1 LAADIN
7 GITENR
13 YIRGNYGERASYVQ
27 IRPEG
32 KSALV
37 VGAAGTFGRAGAFAL
52 GEAGC
57 NVTVADPNQ
66 ASIDAVAGDLA
77 VANINASAVAHWPDS
92 EASAANIVQAVV
104 AAHSRLD
111 IVFIALGTND
121 VGFVEHQSEDG
132 WRKVMDANL
141 DSYWLTCRAAERQF
155 AQQPVGEDRYKI
167 TAASSTRGKLGHS
180 SGYAAYCAS
189 KAGPDGMVRAL
200 AVEWRQKY
208 ININAIG
215 PTVFRS
221 PVSEWM
227 FDEEGPGKAVRE
239 NMLDRIP
246 IGRLGDVDDLMGGLI
261 YLSSPASG
269 FMTGQT
275 IYIDGGYTAI

>member
-1 LAADIN
+1 M
-7 GITENR
+7 
-13 YIRGNYGERASYVQ
+13 GNPRHTA
-27 IRPEG
+27 RFDLTG

-52 GEAGC
+52 GEAGGKL
-57 NVTVADPNQ
+57 TVADQDTAN
-66 ASIDAVAGDLA
+66 INAVAGDLSDA
-77 VANINASAVAHWPDS
+77 GIAASAVALWPDC
-92 EASAANIVQAVV
+92 EANAAKIVQAAVD
-104 AAHSRLD
+104 AHGRLD

-121 VGFVEHQSEDG
+121 VAFVEDQSEDG

-141 DSYWLTCRAAERQF
+141 DSYWRTCQAAGRQF
-155 AQQPVGEDRYKI
+155 ARQPAADDRYKI
-167 TAASSTRGKLGHS
+167 TVASSTRGRLGHP

-189 KAGPDGMVRAL
+189 KSGLDGMVRAL
-200 AVEWRQKY
+200 SGEWGPKN

-227 FDEEGPGKAVRE
+227 FDEEGPGKTVRD
-239 NMLDRIP
+239 NMLQRIP
-246 IGRLGDVDDLMGGLI
+246 IGRLGDVDDLMGGLV
-261 YLSSPASG
+261 YLSSPASD

>member
-1 LAADIN
+1 MADQRHISRFDL
-7 GITENR
+7 T
-13 YIRGNYGERASYVQ
+13 
-27 IRPEG
+27 G

-57 NVTVADPNQ
+57 DLTVADLDQ
-66 ASIDAVAGDLA
+66 ANIDVVAGDLETA
-77 VANINASAVAHWPDS
+77 GINASAVALWPDS
-92 EASAANIVQAVV
+92 ETNATNIVQAAVD
-104 AAHSRLD
+104 AHGRLD
-111 IVFIALGTND
+111 VVFIALGTND
-121 VGFVEHQSEDG
+121 VGYVEEQSEDG
-132 WRKVMDANL
+132 WRKVMNANL
-141 DSYWLTCRAAERQF
+141 DSYWRTCQAAGRQF
-155 AQQPVGEDRYKI
+155 ARQPAGDTRYKI
-167 TAASSTRGKLGHS
+167 SVASSTRGKLGHS

-189 KAGPDGMVRAL
+189 KAGLDGMVRAL
-200 AVEWRQKY
+200 AGEWGPRN

-239 NMLDRIP
+239 NMLERIP
-246 IGRLGDVDDLMGGLI
+246 IGRLGDVDDLMGGLV
-261 YLSSPASG
+261 YLSSPASD

>member
-1 LAADIN
+1 MTNTRHISRFDL
-7 GITENR
+7 T
-13 YIRGNYGERASYVQ
+13 
-27 IRPEG
+27 G

-37 VGAAGTFGRAGAFAL
+37 VGAAGTFGKAGAVAL

-57 NVTVADPNQ
+57 NVTVADLDQ
-66 ASIDAVAGDLA
+66 ANIDAVAANLTAAGFNTRA
-77 VANINASAVAHWPDS
+77 VALWPDS
-92 EASAANIVQAVV
+92 EANAESIVQAAVD
-104 AAHSRLD
+104 AHDRLD
-111 IVFIALGTND
+111 IVFVALGTND
-121 VGFVEHQSEDG
+121 VGFVEEQSEDG
-132 WRKVMDANL
+132 WRKVMNANL
-141 DSYWLTCRAAERQF
+141 DSYWRTCQAAGRQF
-155 AQQPVGEDRYKI
+155 ARQPAKSDRYKI
-167 TAASSTRGKLGHS
+167 TVASSTRGKLGHS

-189 KAGPDGMVRAL
+189 KSGLDGMVRAL
-200 AVEWRQKY
+200 AGEWGTKN

-246 IGRLGDVDDLMGGLI
+246 IDRLGDVDDLMGGLI
-261 YLSSPASG
+261 YLSAPASD

>member
-1 LAADIN
+1 MANTRHTTRFDL
-7 GITENR
+7 T
-13 YIRGNYGERASYVQ
+13 
-27 IRPEG
+27 G

-37 VGAAGTFGRAGAFAL
+37 VGASGTFGRAGAFAL

-57 NVTVADPNQ
+57 SVTVADLDN
-66 ASIDAVAGDLA
+66 AKTNAVASDLA
-77 VANINASAVAHWPDS
+77 AADIPASAVALWPDS
-92 EASAANIVQAVV
+92 EANAEAMVQAAVD
-104 AAHSRLD
+104 AHGRLD
-111 IVFIALGTND
+111 VVFIALGTND
-121 VGFVEHQSEDG
+121 VGFVEDQSENG

-141 DSYWLTCRAAERQF
+141 DCYWRTCQAAGRQF
-155 AQQPVGEDRYKI
+155 ARQPAGEDRYKI
-167 TAASSTRGKLGHS
+167 TVASSTRGKLGHS

-189 KAGPDGMVRAL
+189 KAGLDGMVRAL
-200 AVEWRQKY
+200 SGEWGTKN

-239 NMLDRIP
+239 NMLERIP

-261 YLSSPASG
+261 YLSAPASD

>member
-1 LAADIN
+1 MTATKHLSRFDL
-7 GITENR
+7 T
-13 YIRGNYGERASYVQ
+13 
-27 IRPEG
+27 G

-37 VGAAGTFGRAGAFAL
+37 VGGAGKFGRAGAFAL

-57 NVTVADPNQ
+57 RVTVADMDQ
-66 ASIDAVAGDLA
+66 ANTDSVTSDLAAADIDATAIAL
-77 VANINASAVAHWPDS
+77 WPDS
-92 EASAANIVQAVV
+92 EANAEQIIQAAVDAYG
-104 AAHSRLD
+104 RLE

-121 VGFVEHQSEDG
+121 VGFVEEQSVEG

-141 DSYWLTCRAAERQF
+141 DSYWRTCQAAGRQF
-155 AQQPVGEDRYKI
+155 ARQPIPKDRYKI
-167 TAASSTRGKLGHS
+167 SVVSSTRGKLGHA

-189 KAGPDGMVRAL
+189 KSGLDGMVRAL
-200 AVEWRQKY
+200 AGEWGTKN

-215 PTVFRS
+215 PTVFKS

-227 FDEEGPGKAVRE
+227 FSDDDPGKSVRE
-239 NMLDRIP
+239 NMLERIP

-261 YLSSPASG
+261 YLSSPASD

-275 IYIDGGYTAI
+275 MYIDGGYTAI

>member
-1 LAADIN
+1 MATVSAVTRFDM
-7 GITENR
+7 TE
-13 YIRGNYGERASYVQ
+13 
-27 IRPEG
+27 
-32 KSALV
+32 KSALI

-52 GEAGC
+52 GGAGC
-57 NVTVADPNQ
+57 KLTVADRG
-66 ASIDAVAGDLA
+66 AEVVAEDLKAAGLEAVPVDQ
-77 VANINASAVAHWPDS
+77 WPDS
-92 EASAANIVQAVV
+92 GANAEKIVQTAVD
-104 AAHSRLD
+104 AHGRLD
-111 IVFIALGTND
+111 TVFIALGTND
-121 VGFVEHQSEDG
+121 VAFVEDQSEDG

-141 DSYWLTCRAAERQF
+141 DSYWRVCQAAGRQF
-155 AQQPVGEDRYKI
+155 VAQGPGEDRYKI
-167 TAASSTRGKLGHS
+167 AVASSTRGKLGHP

-189 KAGPDGMVRAL
+189 KSGLDGMVRAL
-200 AVEWRQKY
+200 AGEWGPKNV
-208 ININAIG
+208 NINAIG

-227 FDEEGPGKAVRE
+227 FDENDPGKSVRE

-261 YLSSPASG
+261 YLLSPASD

>member
-1 LAADIN
+1 MTNTRHISRFDL
-7 GITENR
+7 T
-13 YIRGNYGERASYVQ
+13 
-27 IRPEG
+27 G

-37 VGAAGTFGRAGAFAL
+37 VGAAGTFGKAGAVAL

-57 NVTVADPNQ
+57 NVTVADLDQ
-66 ASIDAVAGDLA
+66 ANIEAVAADLTAAGFNTRA
-77 VANINASAVAHWPDS
+77 VALWPDS
-92 EASAANIVQAVV
+92 EANAESIVQAAVD
-104 AAHSRLD
+104 AHDRLD

-121 VGFVEHQSEDG
+121 VGFVEEQSEDG
-132 WRKVMDANL
+132 WRKVMNANL
-141 DSYWLTCRAAERQF
+141 DSYWRTCQAAGRQF
-155 AQQPVGEDRYKI
+155 ARQPATNDRYKI
-167 TAASSTRGKLGHS
+167 TVASSTRGKLGHS

-189 KAGPDGMVRAL
+189 KSGLDGMVRAL
-200 AVEWRQKY
+200 AGEWGTKN

-246 IGRLGDVDDLMGGLI
+246 IDRLGDVDDLMGGLI
-261 YLSSPASG
+261 YLSAPASD

>member
-1 LAADIN
+1 MTAPQHFSRFDLA
-7 GITENR
+7 
-13 YIRGNYGERASYVQ
+13 
-27 IRPEG
+27 G

-37 VGAAGTFGRAGAFAL
+37 VGGAGTFGRAGAFAL

-57 NVTVADPNQ
+57 RLTIADM
-66 ASIDAVAGDLA
+66 D
-77 VANINASAVAHWPDS
+77 
-92 EASAANIVQAVV
+92 AANIGATRDDLAAADIVATAV
-104 AAHSRLD
+104 AAWPDNEANADRIVRAAAEAHGRLD
-111 IVFIALGTND
+111 VVFVALGTND
-121 VGFVEHQSEDG
+121 VGYVEDQSEDG

-141 DSYWLTCRAAERQF
+141 DSYWRVCQAAGRQF
-155 AQQPVGEDRYKI
+155 ARQPAGDHRYKI
-167 TAASSTRGKLGHS
+167 AVVSSTRGKLGHA

-189 KAGPDGMVRAL
+189 KAGLDGMVRAL
-200 AVEWRQKY
+200 AGEWGPKN

-215 PTVFRS
+215 PTVFKS

-227 FDEEGPGKAVRE
+227 FSDEDPGKSVRE

-246 IGRLGDVDDLMGGLI
+246 IGRLGDVEDLMGGLI
-261 YLSSPASG
+261 YLLSPASD

>member
-1 LAADIN
+1 MTVPQHLSRFDL
-7 GITENR
+7 T
-13 YIRGNYGERASYVQ
+13 
-27 IRPEG
+27 G

-57 NVTVADPNQ
+57 HLTVADMDEANIGGMRDDL
-66 ASIDAVAGDLA
+66 AAADIDAVA
-77 VANINASAVAHWPDS
+77 VAAWPDN
-92 EASAANIVQAVV
+92 AANADRIVQAAVD
-104 AAHSRLD
+104 AHGRLD
-111 IVFIALGTND
+111 VVFIALGTND
-121 VGFVEHQSEDG
+121 VDYVEDQSEDD
-132 WRKVMDANL
+132 WRTVMDANL
-141 DSYWLTCRAAERQF
+141 DCYWRICQAAGRQF
-155 AQQPVGEDRYKI
+155 ARQPVSKDRPADRYKI
-167 TAASSTRGKLGHS
+167 AVVSSTRGKLGHA

-189 KAGPDGMVRAL
+189 KAGLDGMVRAL
-200 AVEWRQKY
+200 AGEWGPKN

-215 PTVFRS
+215 PTVFKS

-227 FDEEGPGKAVRE
+227 FSDDDPGKSVRE
-239 NMLDRIP
+239 NMLERIP

-261 YLSSPASG
+261 YLLSPASD

>member
-1 LAADIN
+1 MTATKHISRFDL
-7 GITENR
+7 T
-13 YIRGNYGERASYVQ
+13 
-27 IRPEG
+27 G

-57 NVTVADPNQ
+57 SVTVADLDDTKIN
-66 ASIDAVAGDLA
+66 AVASNLVAANIPAAA
-77 VANINASAVAHWPDS
+77 VALWPDS
-92 EASAANIVQAVV
+92 EANAAAMVQAAVD
-104 AAHSRLD
+104 AHGRLD

-121 VGFVEHQSEDG
+121 VGFVEDQSEDG

-141 DSYWLTCRAAERQF
+141 DCYWRTCQAAGRQF
-155 AQQPVGEDRYKI
+155 ARQPAGDDRYKI
-167 TAASSTRGKLGHS
+167 TVASSTRGKLGHS

-189 KAGPDGMVRAL
+189 KAGLDGMVRAL
-200 AVEWRQKY
+200 SGEWGTKN

-239 NMLDRIP
+239 NMLERIP
-246 IGRLGDVDDLMGGLI
+246 IGRLGDVDDLMGGLV
-261 YLSSPASG
+261 YLSAPASD

>member
-1 LAADIN
+1 M
-7 GITENR
+7 
-13 YIRGNYGERASYVQ
+13 
-27 IRPEG
+27 
-32 KSALV
+32 
-37 VGAAGTFGRAGAFAL
+37 
-52 GEAGC
+52 
-57 NVTVADPNQ
+57 
-66 ASIDAVAGDLA
+66 
-77 VANINASAVAHWPDS
+77 
-92 EASAANIVQAVV
+92 VQAAVD
-104 AAHSRLD
+104 AHGRLD
-111 IVFIALGTND
+111 VVFIALGTND
-121 VGFVEHQSEDG
+121 VGFVEDQSENG

-141 DSYWLTCRAAERQF
+141 DCYWRTCQAAGRQF
-155 AQQPVGEDRYKI
+155 ARQPAGEDRYKI
-167 TAASSTRGKLGHS
+167 TVASSTRGKLGHS

-189 KAGPDGMVRAL
+189 KAGLDGMVRAL
-200 AVEWRQKY
+200 SGEWGTKN

-239 NMLDRIP
+239 NMLERIP

-261 YLSSPASG
+261 YLSAPASD

>member
-1 LAADIN
+1 MANQRHLSRFDM
-7 GITENR
+7 T
-13 YIRGNYGERASYVQ
+13 
-27 IRPEG
+27 G

-37 VGAAGTFGRAGAFAL
+37 VGAAGTFGRAGAVAL

-57 NVTVADPNQ
+57 TVTVADLDDAAIN
-66 ASIDAVAGDLA
+66 AVADDLRSNDIDSTA
-77 VANINASAVAHWPDS
+77 VALWPDS
-92 EASAANIVQAVV
+92 VANADKVIQTAVD
-104 AAHSRLD
+104 AYDRLD
-111 IVFIALGTND
+111 VVFIALGTND
-121 VGFVEHQSEDG
+121 VGFVEDQSEDG

-141 DSYWLTCRAAERQF
+141 DSYWRICQAAGRQF
-155 AQQPVGEDRYKI
+155 ARQPTGDHRYKI
-167 TAASSTRGKLGHS
+167 AAASSTRGKLGHP

-189 KAGPDGMVRAL
+189 KSGLEGMVRAL
-200 AVEWRQKY
+200 AGEWGEKN

-227 FDEEGPGKAVRE
+227 FDENDPGKSVRE
-239 NMLDRIP
+239 NMLERIP

-261 YLSSPASG
+261 YLLSPASD

>member
-1 LAADIN
+1 MTAPRHNSRFDL
-7 GITENR
+7 T
-13 YIRGNYGERASYVQ
+13 
-27 IRPEG
+27 G

-57 NVTVADPNQ
+57 NLTVADLDQ
-66 ASIDAVAGDLA
+66 
-77 VANINASAVAHWPDS
+77 ANISAVADDLEAAGITAGAVALWPDN
-92 EASAANIVQAVV
+92 AANADAMVQAAVD
-104 AAHSRLD
+104 AHDRLD

-121 VGFVEHQSEDG
+121 VGFVEDQSEDG

-141 DSYWLTCRAAERQF
+141 DCYWRTCQAAGRQF
-155 AQQPVGEDRYKI
+155 ARQPAGADRYKI
-167 TAASSTRGKLGHS
+167 TAASSTRGKLGHAA
-180 SGYAAYCAS
+180 GYAAYCAS
-189 KAGPDGMVRAL
+189 KAGLDGMVRAL
-200 AVEWRQKY
+200 AGEWGPKNV
-208 ININAIG
+208 NINAIG

-227 FDEEGPGKAVRE
+227 FDEEDPGKSVRE

-246 IGRLGDVDDLMGGLI
+246 IGRLGDVDDLMGGLV
-261 YLSSPASG
+261 YLSSPASD

>member
-1 LAADIN
+1 M
-7 GITENR
+7 T
-13 YIRGNYGERASYVQ
+13 AS
-27 IRPEG
+27 RHLSRFDLTG

-57 NVTVADPNQ
+57 RLTVADLDRANIDVV
-66 ASIDAVAGDLA
+66 AAELGAADIDAVA
-77 VANINASAVAHWPDS
+77 VAQWPDT
-92 EASAANIVQAVV
+92 EAHADRIVRAAVD
-104 AAHSRLD
+104 AHGRLD
-111 IVFIALGTND
+111 IVFIALGIND
-121 VGFVEHQSEDG
+121 VAYVEDQSEDG
-132 WRKVMDANL
+132 WRRVMDANL
-141 DSYWLTCRAAERQF
+141 DSYWRTCQAAGRQF
-155 AQQPVGEDRYKI
+155 ARQPVPEAGPADRYKI
-167 TAASSTRGKLGHS
+167 AVVSSTRGKLGHA

-189 KAGPDGMVRAL
+189 KSGLEGMVRAL
-200 AVEWRQKY
+200 AGEWGAKN

-227 FDEEGPGKAVRE
+227 FDENDPGKSVRE
-239 NMLDRIP
+239 NMLERIP
-246 IGRLGDVDDLMGGLI
+246 VGRLGDVEDLMGGLI
-261 YLSSPASG
+261 YLTSPASD

>member
-1 LAADIN
+1 MAHDRHLSRFDM
-7 GITENR
+7 T
-13 YIRGNYGERASYVQ
+13 
-27 IRPEG
+27 G

-57 NVTVADPNQ
+57 NLTVADKGSE
-66 ASIDAVAGDLA
+66 AIGGVAADLEA
-77 VANINASAVAHWPDS
+77 AGIKSCPVDLWPDNEANTEKIIASAV
-92 EASAANIVQAVV
+92 EAYGK
-104 AAHSRLD
+104 LD
-111 IVFIALGTND
+111 TVFIALGTND
-121 VGFVEHQSEDG
+121 VAFVEEQSEDG

-141 DSYWLTCRAAERQF
+141 DSYWRTCQAAGRQF
-155 AQQPVGEDRYKI
+155 ARQPPGDDRYKI
-167 TAASSTRGKLGHS
+167 AVASSTRGKLGHAA
-180 SGYAAYCAS
+180 GYAAYCAS
-189 KAGPDGMVRAL
+189 KSGLDGMVRAL
-200 AVEWRQKY
+200 AGEWGGKN

-227 FDEEGPGKAVRE
+227 FDENDPGRSVRE
-239 NMLDRIP
+239 NMLERIP

-261 YLSSPASG
+261 YLLSPASD

-275 IYIDGGYTAI
+275 VYIDGGYTAI

>member
-1 LAADIN
+1 MSDTRHISRFDL
-7 GITENR
+7 T
-13 YIRGNYGERASYVQ
+13 
-27 IRPEG
+27 G

-57 NVTVADPNQ
+57 SVTVADLDETK
-66 ASIDAVAGDLA
+66 IGAVAADLA
-77 VANINASAVAHWPDS
+77 AVNIPAHAVALWPDS
-92 EASAANIVQAVV
+92 EANAAAIVQAAVD
-104 AAHSRLD
+104 AHGRLD
-111 IVFIALGTND
+111 VVFIALGTND
-121 VGFVEHQSEDG
+121 VGFVEDQSEDG

-141 DSYWLTCRAAERQF
+141 DSYWRTCQAAGRQF
-155 AQQPVGEDRYKI
+155 ARQPAGRDRYKI
-167 TAASSTRGKLGHS
+167 TVASSTRGKLGHA

-189 KAGPDGMVRAL
+189 KAGLDGMVRAL
-200 AVEWRQKY
+200 AGEWGPKNV
-208 ININAIG
+208 NINAMG

-227 FDEEGPGKAVRE
+227 FDEDGPGKAVRE

-246 IGRLGDVDDLMGGLI
+246 IGRLGDVDDLMGGLV
-261 YLSSPASG
+261 YLSAPASD

-275 IYIDGGYTAI
+275 LYIDGGYTAI

>member
-1 LAADIN
+1 MATARHSSRFDM
-7 GITENR
+7 T
-13 YIRGNYGERASYVQ
+13 
-27 IRPEG
+27 G

-57 NVTVADPNQ
+57 NLTIADRDAAAIGAVAADLEAAGIEVTA
-66 ASIDAVAGDLA
+66 IDA
-77 VANINASAVAHWPDS
+77 WPDS
-92 EASAANIVQAVV
+92 EENAAKIVESAAGAYG
-104 AAHSRLD
+104 RLD
-111 IVFIALGTND
+111 AVFIALGTND
-121 VGFVEHQSEDG
+121 VGFVEDQPEDG

-141 DSYWLTCRAAERQF
+141 DSYWRICQAAGRQF
-155 AQQPVGEDRYKI
+155 ARQPPGESRYKI
-167 TAASSTRGKLGHS
+167 AVASSTRGKLGHS

-189 KAGPDGMVRAL
+189 KSGLDGMVRAL
-200 AVEWRQKY
+200 AGEWGGKNV
-208 ININAIG
+208 NINAIG

-227 FDEEGPGKAVRE
+227 FDENDPGKSVRE

-246 IGRLGDVDDLMGGLI
+246 IGRLGDVDDLMGGLV
-261 YLSSPASG
+261 YLLSPASD

>member
-1 LAADIN
+1 MTAARHNSRFDL
-7 GITENR
+7 T
-13 YIRGNYGERASYVQ
+13 
-27 IRPEG
+27 G

-37 VGAAGTFGRAGAFAL
+37 VGAAGTFGRAGAVAL

-57 NVTVADPNQ
+57 NLTVADLDQ
-66 ASIDAVAGDLA
+66 ANIDGVASDLTAAGINAGAVAL
-77 VANINASAVAHWPDS
+77 WPDS
-92 EASAANIVQAVV
+92 EAHAENIVQAAVDT
-104 AAHSRLD
+104 HGRLD

-121 VGFVEHQSEDG
+121 VGFVEDQAEDG

-141 DSYWLTCRAAERQF
+141 DSYWRTCQAAGRQF
-155 AQQPVGEDRYKI
+155 ARQPTPTDRYKI
-167 TAASSTRGKLGHS
+167 SVASSTRGKLGHA

-189 KAGPDGMVRAL
+189 KAGLDGMVRAL
-200 AVEWRQKY
+200 AGEWGPKN

-239 NMLDRIP
+239 NMLERIP
-246 IGRLGDVDDLMGGLI
+246 IGRLGDVDDLMGGLV
-261 YLSSPASG
+261 YLSAPASD

-275 IYIDGGYTAI
+275 LYVDGGYTAI

>member
-1 LAADIN
+1 MTAPSHLSRFDL
-7 GITENR
+7 T
-13 YIRGNYGERASYVQ
+13 
-27 IRPEG
+27 G
-32 KSALV
+32 KSALI
-37 VGAAGTFGRAGAFAL
+37 VGGAGTFGRAGAFAL

-57 NVTVADPNQ
+57 RVTVADRDET
-66 ASIDAVAGDLA
+66 AIDAVAGDLKAANIDATA
-77 VANINASAVAHWPDS
+77 VALWPDS
-92 EASAANIVQAVV
+92 ETNAEKIVQAVID
-104 AAHSRLD
+104 AYGRLD

-121 VGFVEHQSEDG
+121 VAYVEDQSAEG

-141 DSYWLTCRAAERQF
+141 DSYWRTCQAAGRQF
-155 AQQPVGEDRYKI
+155 ARQPAGADRYKI
-167 TAASSTRGKLGHS
+167 AVASSTRGRLGHA

-189 KAGPDGMVRAL
+189 KSGLDGMLRAL
-200 AVEWRQKY
+200 AGEWGAKN

-227 FDEEGPGKAVRE
+227 FDENDPGKSVRE
-239 NMLDRIP
+239 NMLERIP

-261 YLSSPASG
+261 YLLSPASD

>member
-1 LAADIN
+1 
-7 GITENR
+7 
-13 YIRGNYGERASYVQ
+13 
-27 IRPEG
+27 
-32 KSALV
+32 
-37 VGAAGTFGRAGAFAL
+37 VGTAGTFGRAGAFAL

-57 NVTVADPNQ
+57 NVTVADLNQ

-77 VANINASAVAHWPDS
+77 AANINASAVALWPDS
-92 EASAANIVQAVV
+92 EANAANIVQAAV
-104 AAHSRLD
+104 AAHGRLD

-167 TAASSTRGKLGHS
+167 TAASSTREKLGHS

-200 AVEWRQKY
+200 AVEWRQKN

-239 NMLDRIP
+239 NMLESIP
-246 IGRLGDVDDLMGGLI
+246 IGRLGDVDDLMCGLI

-275 IYIDGGYTAI
+275 IYIDGGYTAILHLFRHRTNRAWYYGAGGSAPWRLAPNV

>member
-1 LAADIN
+1 MANPRHLSRFDL
-7 GITENR
+7 
-13 YIRGNYGERASYVQ
+13 S
-27 IRPEG
+27 G
-32 KSALV
+32 KSALI

-57 NVTVADPNQ
+57 SVTVADLDE
-66 ASIDAVAGDLA
+66 AD
-77 VANINASAVAHWPDS
+77 INAVTRDLTSAGIPAQPVAAWPDS
-92 EASAANIVQAVV
+92 EANAETMVQAAVD
-104 AAHSRLD
+104 AHGRLD
-111 IVFIALGTND
+111 VVFVALGTND
-121 VGFVEHQSEDG
+121 VGYVEDQSEDG

-141 DSYWLTCRAAERQF
+141 DSYWRVCQAAGRQF
-155 AQQPVGEDRYKI
+155 ARQPAGEDRYKI
-167 TAASSTRGKLGHS
+167 TVASSTRGKLGHS

-189 KAGPDGMVRAL
+189 KAGLDGMVRAL
-200 AVEWRQKY
+200 SGEWGTKN

-261 YLSSPASG
+261 YLSSPASD

>member
-1 LAADIN
+1 MTNPRHTARFDL
-7 GITENR
+7 T
-13 YIRGNYGERASYVQ
+13 
-27 IRPEG
+27 G
-32 KSALV
+32 KSALI

-57 NVTVADPNQ
+57 RVTVADLDDAN
-66 ASIDAVAGDLA
+66 INAVAGDLA
-77 VANINASAVAHWPDS
+77 AANISASAVALWPDS
-92 EASAANIVQAVV
+92 ETNAGAMVQAAVD
-104 AAHSRLD
+104 AHGRLD

-121 VGFVEHQSEDG
+121 VGFVEDQSEDG

-141 DSYWLTCRAAERQF
+141 DSYWRTCQAAGRQF
-155 AQQPVGEDRYKI
+155 ARQPAGEDRYKV
-167 TAASSTRGKLGHS
+167 TVASSTRGKLGHS

-189 KAGPDGMVRAL
+189 KAGLDGMVRAL
-200 AVEWRQKY
+200 SGEWGTKNV
-208 ININAIG
+208 NINAIG

-227 FDEEGPGKAVRE
+227 FDDEGPGKAVRE

-246 IGRLGDVDDLMGGLI
+246 IDRLGDVDDLMGGLV
-261 YLSSPASG
+261 YLSAPASD

>member
-1 LAADIN
+1 MANAQHISRFDL
-7 GITENR
+7 T
-13 YIRGNYGERASYVQ
+13 
-27 IRPEG
+27 G

-52 GEAGC
+52 GDAGC
-57 NVTVADPNQ
+57 SVTVADLDDAKIN
-66 ASIDAVAGDLA
+66 AVAADLA
-77 VANINASAVAHWPDS
+77 TADVTASSVALWPDT
-92 EASAANIVQAVV
+92 EANAEAMIQAAVD
-104 AAHSRLD
+104 AHGRLD

-121 VGFVEHQSEDG
+121 VGFVEDQSEDG

-141 DSYWLTCRAAERQF
+141 DCYWRTCQAAGRQF
-155 AQQPVGEDRYKI
+155 ARQPAGEGRYKI
-167 TAASSTRGKLGHS
+167 TVASSTRGKLGHS

-189 KAGPDGMVRAL
+189 KAGLDGMVRAL
-200 AVEWRQKY
+200 AGEWGTKNV
-208 ININAIG
+208 NINAIG

-227 FDEEGPGKAVRE
+227 FDEQGPGKAVRE
-239 NMLDRIP
+239 NMLERIP
-246 IGRLGDVDDLMGGLI
+246 IGRLGDVDDLMGGLV
-261 YLSSPASG
+261 YLSAPASD